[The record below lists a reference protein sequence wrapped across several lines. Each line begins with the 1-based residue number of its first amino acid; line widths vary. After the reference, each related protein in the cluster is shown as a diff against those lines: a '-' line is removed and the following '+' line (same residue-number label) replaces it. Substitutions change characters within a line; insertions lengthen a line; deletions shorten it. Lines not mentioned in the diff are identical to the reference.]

1 MEINVMQKTT
11 SPKILGQILKS
22 ARNQN
27 GLNQY
32 QAGNLVGITQ
42 AMVSRIERGESNA
55 RIDTIFRLLAA
66 LGMEMIVKPREK
78 TPDLSVGDNW

>member
-1 MEINVMQKTT
+1 MQKTT
-11 SPKILGQILKS
+11 SPKALGQILKS
-22 ARNQN
+22 TRKQK

-55 RIDTIFRLLAA
+55 RIDTLFRLLAA
-66 LGMEMIVKPREK
+66 LEMEMIVRPREK
-78 TPDLSVGDNW
+78 TPNLSEGDNW

>member
-1 MEINVMQKTT
+1 MQKAT

-22 ARNQN
+22 ARRKI
-27 GLNQY
+27 GLTQD

-55 RIDTIFRLLAA
+55 RIDTLFRLMAA
-66 LGMEMIVKPREK
+66 LEMEMTIAPREK
-78 TPDLSVGDNW
+78 TMDQGGGDNW